1 MKEKLEI
8 HESILRMEKE
18 SRPRERLA
26 AFGAATLSDHELL
39 TIIIGAGT
47 RDRNVQKIAAELLE
61 YLDRKNN
68 DPTLAELLTVKGMGK
83 AKSIQLLAELEFFRR
98 RWQPGK
104 HKITVPGD
112 VLPLVRHYGD
122 RLQEYFLCLSLNG
135 AHEVIK
141 TRVVSVGLLNRALVH
156 PREVFA
162 DPIIDRAAAVIIAH
176 NHPSGNVEP
185 SMEDR
190 EVTIRIKA
198 AGETLGVELLD
209 HVVFSSTGLYYSFLE
224 NGEL

>member
-26 AFGAATLSDHELL
+26 AFGAENLSDHELL

-68 DPTLAELLTVKGMGK
+68 DPTLTELLTVKGMGK

-162 DPIIDRAAAVIIAH
+162 APIIDRAAAVIIAH

>member
-1 MKEKLEI
+1 MKGKMEI

-18 SRPRERLA
+18 SRPRERLTA
-26 AFGAATLSDHELL
+26 HGAASLSDHELL
-39 TIIIGAGT
+39 TIIIGSGT
-47 RDRNVQKIAAELLE
+47 RERNVQKIAADLLE

-68 DPTLAELLTVKGMGK
+68 NPTLEELLTVKGMGK
-83 AKSIQLLAELEFFRR
+83 AKSIQVLAELEFFRR

-104 HKITVPGD
+104 HKIGAPGD
-112 VLPLVRHYGD
+112 VLTLVGHYGD

-176 NHPSGNVEP
+176 NHPSGNVQP

-209 HVVFSSTGLYYSFLE
+209 HVVFSATGLYYSFLE